1 MRAAPHVTPQSLRFA
16 GQPRFG
22 ARHCHA
28 IGLQPPFPG
37 NRWRALWP
45 DIPRLERVFHAA
57 LGTDPLP
64 RALSGGRSG
73 ASGSGRA
80 DGGDLGPDRGA
91 RCTEGPDFSLS
102 VARDGYAWWYVDALS
117 DDGESGLTVIAFI
130 GSVFSPYYAYARR
143 KGAADPQN
151 HIALNVALY
160 GKAARAW
167 AMTERGSSALSR
179 TANTLRIGPSALDW
193 DGATLTID
201 IEEIAFPV
209 IKRVKGRIKVMPRCL
224 PAHQFLLDRDGTQI
238 WQPIAPSSDIS
249 VDFSAPSLS
258 WTGHAYF
265 DHNRGTRPLEHA
277 FQRWN
282 WQRQTTEDST
292 RILYD
297 VTERRGGGGCLA
309 LDIAHDGTIQ
319 YLDAPPAAALPSG
332 RIWRVGRDTRSDAGH
347 PARVLQTFEDTP
359 FYARSLVSASLW
371 GNSAPSIHESLD
383 LDRFTKPI
391 VQAMLPFR
399 MPRRAS

>member
-1 MRAAPHVTPQSLRFA
+1 M
-16 GQPRFG
+16 
-22 ARHCHA
+22 
-28 IGLQPPFPG
+28 
-37 NRWRALWP
+37 
-45 DIPRLERVFHAA
+45 
-57 LGTDPLP
+57 
-64 RALSGGRSG
+64 
-73 ASGSGRA
+73 
-80 DGGDLGPDRGA
+80 
-91 RCTEGPDFSLS
+91 
-102 VARDGYAWWYVDALS
+102 ARDGYAWWYVDALS

-193 DGATLTID
+193 DGITLTID
-201 IEEIAFPV
+201 VEEIAFPV

-347 PARVLQTFEDTP
+347 QARVLQTFEDTP
-359 FYARSLVSASLW
+359 FYARSLVSASLR